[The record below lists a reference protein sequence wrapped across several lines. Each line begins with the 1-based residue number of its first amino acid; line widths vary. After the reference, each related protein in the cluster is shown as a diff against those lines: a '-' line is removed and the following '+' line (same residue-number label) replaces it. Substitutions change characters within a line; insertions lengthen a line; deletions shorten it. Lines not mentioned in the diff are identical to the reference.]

1 MKQVLQHS
9 TLALAVAAGLLASAP
24 ARAITNVEANA
35 GPQFNFV
42 NPGARSLGMG
52 GAFLGLADDSTAA
65 YTNPAGLGQLS
76 RKEWSIEGRYTDF
89 TTRSVEGGRLDGTP
103 TGLGLDTHAG
113 LDIQETDQSVTNLSF
128 VSFAIPLEHG
138 TVAFYRHELANFGA
152 HFKTQGAFVSTIG
165 PPLAAP
171 NDQPLVNRVQPSVND
186 IDLKITNYAAAGSWR
201 VNSKLMLG
209 LSLNFYQ
216 FDFDTLTQ
224 RYTFDTDLSGDIT
237 RLERLNALDYDDAH
251 KARYA
256 TQNGDDN
263 DFAFNVGL
271 LWQPNDNWSVGAV
284 YRQGPEFD
292 YDVAV
297 PPVGPLPGTAGHSS
311 FVVPDVWGLGVAY
324 RPNDSWRIGFDAM
337 RVQYSDHTNEVVTQ
351 STQDPV
357 KYLKLDD
364 TTELRLGAEYTNAEA
379 KHPYFLRFGAW
390 HEPAHQM
397 YFDGTFTPFTG
408 TPLTP
413 EQNDTNS
420 RAALF
425 RKGKDA
431 MHLTAGYGV
440 AFDKFQIDTAIDIS
454 KPSRVFSLSMV
465 YYLK

>member
-89 TTRSVEGGRLDGTP
+89 TTRSVESGRLDGTP
-103 TGLGLDTHAG
+103 TGIGLDTQSG
-113 LDIQETDQSVTNLSF
+113 LNIQETDQSVTNLSF

-152 HFKTQGAFVSTIG
+152 HFKTQGAFVSDISTTS
-165 PPLAAP
+165 PPV
-171 NDQPLVNRVQPSVND
+171 VNRIQPSTND

-224 RYTFDTDLSGDIT
+224 RYTFDTNLDGVIT
-237 RLERLNALDYDDAH
+237 PLERLSALDYDEAH
-251 KARYA
+251 KSRFA

-292 YDVAV
+292 YDIAV
-297 PPVGPLPGTAGHSS
+297 PPVGPLPGTAGHST

-324 RPNDSWRIGFDAM
+324 RPNDNWRIGFDAM
-337 RVQYSDHTNEVVTQ
+337 RVQYSDHTKLVQAQGTHEAV
-351 STQDPV
+351 D
-357 KYLKLDD
+357 YLTLDD

-379 KHPYFLRFGAW
+379 THPYSLRFGAW

-397 YFDGTFTPFTG
+397 YFDGDFVPFTG

-413 EQNDTNS
+413 TENDTNS

-431 MHLTAGYGV
+431 MHVTAGYGV
-440 AFDKFQIDTAIDIS
+440 VFDKFQIDTAIDIS
-454 KPSRVFSLSMV
+454 KPSRVFSVSMV

>member
-1 MKQVLQHS
+1 MKQVLQNS

-89 TTRSVEGGRLDGTP
+89 TTRSVKGGRLDGTP
-103 TGLGLDTHAG
+103 TGIGVDTDSGLN
-113 LDIQETDQSVTNLSF
+113 IQETDQGVTNLSF

-152 HFKTQGAFVSTIG
+152 HFKTQGAIAGDVSTTS
-165 PPLAAP
+165 PPV
-171 NDQPLVNRVQPSVND
+171 VNRIQPSIND
-186 IDLKITNYAAAGSWR
+186 IDLEIVNYAAAGSWR

-209 LSLNFYQ
+209 VSLNFFQ
-216 FDFDTLTQ
+216 FDFNTLTQ
-224 RYTFDTDLSGDIT
+224 RYSFDTDLDGVVT
-237 RLERLNALDYDDAH
+237 PLERLTSLQYDDAH

-256 TQNGDDN
+256 TQNGDDS

-271 LWQPNDNWSVGAV
+271 LWQPSDSWSVGAV

-292 YDVAV
+292 YDNAV
-297 PPVGPLPGTAGHSS
+297 PPVGALPGTSGSS
-311 FVVPDVWGLGVAY
+311 TFVVPDVWGLGVAY
-324 RPNDSWRIGFDAM
+324 RPNDNWRIGFDAT
-337 RVQYSDHTNEVVTQ
+337 RVEYSDHSKFVQTQ
-351 STQDPV
+351 SGNERID
-357 KYLKLDD
+357 YLKLDD
-364 TTELRLGAEYTNAEA
+364 STELRLGAEYTNAEA
-379 KHPYFLRFGAW
+379 RHPYSIRFGAW
-390 HEPAHQM
+390 HQPAHQM
-397 YFDGTFTPFTG
+397 YFDGDFIPYTG
-408 TPLTP
+408 TTLTP
-413 EQNDTNS
+413 RQNDTNA
-420 RAALF
+420 RAAMF
-425 RKGKDA
+425 RPGKDA
-431 MHLTAGYGV
+431 LHLTAGYGV
-440 AFDKFQIDTAIDIS
+440 VFDKFQIDTAIDIS
-454 KPSRVFSLSMV
+454 RPSRVFSLSMV